1 MLLILF
7 DNGILFSVLYFQAD
21 LWLYYNRLKHKRMVH
36 DLMKITDIRIRIVKK
51 DDNKLKAVASLTIDD
66 CFAVHDIKVIDGN
79 QGLFIAMPSRK
90 TPEGNYK
97 DIVHPLNT
105 ETREQIKELILAEY
119 EKALQA
125 APAE

>member
-1 MLLILF
+1 
-7 DNGILFSVLYFQAD
+7 
-21 LWLYYNRLKHKRMVH
+21 
-36 DLMKITDIRIRIVKK
+36 MKITDIRIRIVKK

-90 TPEGNYK
+90 TPEGNFK

-105 ETREQIKELILAEY
+105 ETREEIRDLILAEY
-119 EKALQA
+119 QKVLAESEKAG
-125 APAE
+125 E

>member
-1 MLLILF
+1 
-7 DNGILFSVLYFQAD
+7 
-21 LWLYYNRLKHKRMVH
+21 
-36 DLMKITDIRIRIVKK
+36 MKITDIRIRIVKK

-66 CFAVHDIKVIDGN
+66 CFAVHDIKVIEGN

-90 TPEGNYK
+90 TPEGNFK

-105 ETREQIKELILAEY
+105 ETRDEISKLILAEY
-119 EKALQA
+119 DKALK

>member
-1 MLLILF
+1 
-7 DNGILFSVLYFQAD
+7 
-21 LWLYYNRLKHKRMVH
+21 
-36 DLMKITDIRIRIVKK
+36 MKITDIRIRIVKK

-90 TPEGNYK
+90 TPEGNFK

-105 ETREQIKELILAEY
+105 ETREAIRDLILAEY
-119 EKALQA
+119 EKVL
-125 APAE
+125 AEAEKEAE

>member
-1 MLLILF
+1 
-7 DNGILFSVLYFQAD
+7 
-21 LWLYYNRLKHKRMVH
+21 MVH